1 MRRDGSGQHERT
13 RKPIRVKGGVRP
25 FAQKLTK
32 QHVDK
37 GANKMDE
44 AVIKKVL
51 ASLSECANALI
62 RQGGMLNM
70 DIAKEATKAGS
81 ELKAAYEQS
90 RR

>member
-1 MRRDGSGQHERT
+1 
-13 RKPIRVKGGVRP
+13 
-25 FAQKLTK
+25 
-32 QHVDK
+32 
-37 GANKMDE
+37 MDE
-44 AVIKKVL
+44 AVIKRVL
-51 ASLSECANALI
+51 AALSECANALM